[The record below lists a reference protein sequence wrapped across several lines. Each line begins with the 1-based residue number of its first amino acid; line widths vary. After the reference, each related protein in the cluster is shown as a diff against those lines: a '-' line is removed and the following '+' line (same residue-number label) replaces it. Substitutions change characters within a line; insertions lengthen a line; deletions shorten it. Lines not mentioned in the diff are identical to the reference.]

1 MSVFFDSG
9 NLALA
14 GVQTDF
20 GHRRGIT
27 IPAHFVPGNRA
38 ASSKQPRFI
47 RHRRRFGCYPH
58 VFFFFLSV
66 LYKYW

>member
-27 IPAHFVPGNRA
+27 IPAHFVPANRA
-38 ASSKQPRFI
+38 ASSKQARFI
-47 RHRRRFGCYPH
+47 RRRRRFACFPGMGDMGGMY
-58 VFFFFLSV
+58 
-66 LYKYW
+66 